1 MWLGRLLL
9 ATMFLGGNV
18 RVSVADNPAQP
29 ERQSINN
36 WRELRVALRQ
46 CWSPPSGTEGSY
58 ISFRFGLTKE
68 GAIRGAPM
76 VTATYL
82 TGSADYLTGSAEAQA
97 QFQEAALDALKKCFP
112 APLTKTFG
120 ATMAMN
126 PIFLR
131 FVDSKPEKP
140 FSVDLQNRSQLTV
153 FSND

>member
-1 MWLGRLLL
+1 MWLRKLLL
-9 ATMFLGGNV
+9 AAILLVGTAKI
-18 RVSVADNPAQP
+18 SDADNPAQA

-58 ISFRFGLTKE
+58 ISFRFGLSKD

-76 VTATYL
+76 VTATHL
-82 TGSADYLTGSAEAQA
+82 VGSAEDQRK
-97 QFQEAALDALKKCFP
+97 FREAADNALEKCFP
-112 APLTKTFG
+112 APLTEGFG
-120 ATMAMN
+120 ATMATN

-131 FVDSKPEKP
+131 FVDGKSEMP

-153 FSND
+153 FSKD

>member
-1 MWLGRLLL
+1 MWSGRRLL
-9 ATMFLGGNV
+9 ATIFLGGSV
-18 RVSVADNPAQP
+18 GVSVADNPAQP

-76 VTATYL
+76 VTAT
-82 TGSADYLTGSAEAQA
+82 YLTGSAEAQA